1 MKILINTP
9 DTNIL
14 GGVANH
20 YKGLKPYW
28 SEHVHYNYIAG
39 RKGIPGPFLLPFD
52 LIVFFFK
59 LFFGNYD
66 VVLLNPSLGKT
77 ALKRD
82 ALFLKVASWF
92 KVKKLVFFHGWED
105 ELATKITDNSDWFV
119 KSYAKADA
127 FLVLADAFKKQMQGW
142 GISKPIYLTTTKVDD
157 SLING
162 FIVDKKQFNNTLLFL
177 ARIEP
182 YKGALVALSVFE
194 KLKEEYPKLK
204 FYVVGE
210 GSESPAMKNVVSKN
224 RIKDVFFLGNLSGD
238 ELINAYKE
246 SDIYVLPTD
255 GEGMPTTVLEAM
267 AFGLPVVTRPVG
279 GLNDFFK
286 EESMGALVESKNAKD
301 FAAAIEKFL
310 VNEECLSKTSTYNHS
325 YAKQHFMASKVA
337 KNLEVIFHNV

>member
-20 YKGLKPYW
+20 FKGLKPYW

-39 RKGIPGPFLLPFD
+39 RKGIPGPILLPFD

-59 LFFGNYD
+59 LLFGNYG

-82 ALFLKVASWF
+82 ALFLKIASWF
-92 KVKKLVFFHGWED
+92 NVKKVVFFHGWKED
-105 ELATKITDNSDWFV
+105 LAFEITENTAWFL
-119 KSYAKADA
+119 KNYIKADA

-157 SLING
+157 SLIDG

-182 YKGALVALSVFE
+182 YKGALIALNAFE
-194 KLKEEYPKLK
+194 KLKERYPALK
-204 FYVVGE
+204 FLVVGD
-210 GSESPAMKNVVSKN
+210 GSELPIMKKVVSD
-224 RIKDVFFLGNLSGD
+224 REIKDVQFLGSLSGKH
-238 ELINAYKE
+238 LVNAFKN
-246 SDIYVLPTD
+246 SDIYMLPTD

-310 VNEECLSKTSTYNHS
+310 VNEECLRKTSTYNHS

>member
-9 DTNIL
+9 CL
-14 GGVANH
+14 AEQGGVANH

-28 SEHVHYNYIAG
+28 SETVHYNFVAG
-39 RKGIPGPFLLPFD
+39 RKGVSGVVLLPFD

-59 LFFGNYD
+59 LLFGNYD

-82 ALFLKVASWF
+82 ALFLKIASWF
-92 KVKKLVFFHGWED
+92 KVKKLVFFHGWKED
-105 ELATKITDNSDWFV
+105 LAFEITENSTWFLEHFG
-119 KSYAKADA
+119 KADA
-127 FLVLADAFKKQMQGW
+127 FLVLAEAFKIQMQNW
-142 GISKPIYLTTTKVDD
+142 GVSKPIYLTTTKVDD
-157 SLING
+157 SLIDG
-162 FIVDKKQFNNTLLFL
+162 FVAENKQFQSTLLFL
-177 ARIEP
+177 ARVEP
-182 YKGALVALSVFE
+182 YKGALIALNAFE
-194 KLKEEYPKLK
+194 ILKEKYPSLK
-204 FYVVGE
+204 FLVVGD
-210 GSESPAMKNVVSKN
+210 GSELPAMKKVVSD
-224 RIKDVFFLGNLSGD
+224 REIKDVQFLGSLSGKH
-238 ELINAYKE
+238 LVNAFKN
-246 SDIYVLPTD
+246 SDIYMLPTD